1 MRVKDNDS
9 GAHLQTVNR
18 RFQDHADLV
27 YNMKVREV
35 DVWIVTYPKCGT
47 TWTQEIV
54 WNILS
59 GAEEVT
65 SARTPF
71 IDGPMIFGD
80 DDPEQFFADL
90 EKMPSPRVIK
100 VRLASPLSK
109 YYQFNQSLTISLS
122 RHTTPSSCCR
132 QTCWMFRK

>member
-1 MRVKDNDS
+1 MRALIVVRVLSRKTRERL
-9 GAHLQTVNR
+9 GTVNAR
-18 RFQDHADLV
+18 YMEHHHLV
-27 YNMKVREV
+27 YNIQPRRE
-35 DVWIVTYPKCGT
+35 DVWIVTQPKCGT

-109 YYQFNQSLTISLS
+109 Y
-122 RHTTPSSCCR
+122 
-132 QTCWMFRK
+132 